1 VTPRPAWH
9 GDPAPAQ
16 RRALAALRASL
27 PAGPEFT
34 GALAARGVPRH
45 SVSAVL
51 PTWNRCPFSPAEH
64 LADNPLYWAVT
75 SMRAQAGDAL
85 AEIIVVDDGSTDH
98 TREVVRLLAADDYPV
113 PVRPVACHGHQGAW
127 RARNLGAAAASS
139 RLLYFGDDD
148 CVFPPHTV
156 AGAACALTVL
166 RERDPAAAAV
176 STPFYYRGLG
186 PGAVLPD
193 PRIGTLDPGA
203 GTFSTGFHA
212 VPASFLDGHPPRLG
226 EAGLLLPLP
235 VQLIG
240 GTALIDAGV
249 LRAAGGF
256 TDLSA
261 WASGYSDHLHLSAAL
276 TDTGAHLYHCPDPR
290 LGAAHL
296 KFGAAGAYPLDPAEL
311 NTVIGS
317 LGRPFG
323 DLVAISAV
331 PRTSTGHR
339 LADSDFFAE
348 QVGSF
353 FAFFA
358 EQVGSFFAFFA
369 LRSPSGA
376 AAWAIRSWHEFARHG
391 QAPTLAVAVVP
402 GRGDRVRAWRDGL
415 RAGAAVLLASPSPP
429 LGRPAVG
436 KLLREVTDACGQ
448 PEISGW

>member
-1 VTPRPAWH
+1 VRPRPAWH

-27 PAGPEFT
+27 PAGQEFT
-34 GALAARGVPRH
+34 SVLADQVPRR

-75 SMRAQAGDAL
+75 SLRAQAGNAL
-85 AEIIVVDDGSTDH
+85 GEIIVVDDGSTDH
-98 TREVVRLLAADDYPV
+98 TREVVRLLAADHHPV
-113 PVRPVACHGHQGAW
+113 PVRPVGCEGHRGAW
-127 RARNLGAAAASS
+127 RARNLGATAASS

-156 AGAACALTVL
+156 AGAAYALTLL
-166 RERDPAAAAV
+166 RERDPTAAAV

-193 PRIGTLDPGA
+193 RHIGTLDPGA

-212 VPASFLDGHPPRLG
+212 VPASYLDGHPPLLGGARL
-226 EAGLLLPLP
+226 LMPLP

-276 TDTGAHLYHCPDPR
+276 TDAGAHLYHCPDPR

-311 NTVIGS
+311 NTVIGA

-323 DLVAISAV
+323 DLVTISAV
-331 PRTSTGHR
+331 PRTGTGHR
-339 LADSDFFAE
+339 LSDNDFFAE
-348 QVGSF
+348 QIGSF

-358 EQVGSFFAFFA
+358 S
-369 LRSPSGA
+369 RSLSGA
-376 AAWAIRSWHEFARHG
+376 AAWAIRSWHEFARDG
-391 QAPTLAVAVVP
+391 QVPTLAVAAVP
-402 GRGDRVRAWRDGL
+402 GQGDRAQAWRDGL
-415 RAGAAVLLASPSPP
+415 RIAATVLLTHPDPP
-429 LGRPAVG
+429 LDQPAVER
-436 KLLREVTDACGQ
+436 LLREVTDACGQ